1 MIDFRCIYLPYC
13 LVKQNNGNYLVLNW
27 NYKPLGF
34 ATNDFLQYEDYPIEV
49 KFRGLTKITAAK
61 LSWNESDNVEE
72 IFLYNDGCIPTVSDE
87 HMEKY
92 LKKLK
97 ILAKLKIEDMQY
109 KL

>member
-13 LVKQNNGNYLVLNW
+13 LVKQKNGNYLVLNL

-49 KFRGLTKITAAK
+49 KFRGLTKIIAAK
-61 LSWNESDNVEE
+61 LSWKESGDVEK
-72 IFLYNDGCIPTVSDE
+72 IFLYNDGCIPTVSEE
-87 HMEKY
+87 HMKKY

-97 ILAKLKIEDMQY
+97 ILAKLEIEDMRY
-109 KL
+109 RW